1 MNLTRYVVNDENE
14 RRKSMSKPQT
24 KFSRR
29 TMLKASAA
37 MGAMTLTQTTANA
50 IASGG
55 DTWQFITTHQPNHA
69 RIVFASGSRLKLD
82 LASIET
88 SPADIKLADAILV
101 LSDKSTGT
109 EIEQTL
115 PDEIYSA
122 HRLGVLTGVIR
133 TDPAAATSVM
143 SDIARLYGSDETVFR
158 CNDLEDMRLIL
169 NSSRDVEIPMMV
181 AACATASGENAV
193 GDSLLD
199 AMRQIVSAHGVQLDK
214 VERIFVIVAGKR
226 RNLRLDNVYRAYSFL
241 LRQFAHKAWVLYG
254 AIYDDALDDQIRT
267 TLMIGV

>member
-1 MNLTRYVVNDENE
+1 
-14 RRKSMSKPQT
+14 MSKLPA

-37 MGAMTLTQTTANA
+37 MGAVTLTQTTAVA
-50 IASGG
+50 IAHSR
-55 DTWQFITTHQPNHA
+55 DEWQLITTHEPDHA
-69 RIVFASGSRLKLD
+69 RIIFASRSPLEMYVT
-82 LASIET
+82 SIQT
-88 SPADIKLADAILV
+88 SAADIQHADAIFV
-101 LSDKSTGT
+101 LAQNGTGT
-109 EIEQTL
+109 ERPL
-115 PDEIYSA
+115 PNEIYEA
-122 HRLGVLTGVIR
+122 HREGTLTAVIR
-133 TDPAAATSVM
+133 TDPAAATTVM
-143 SDIARLYGSDETVFR
+143 SDIARLYGSNETVFR

-169 NSSRDVEIPMMV
+169 NSSRDGEIPVMV
-181 AACATASGENAV
+181 AACATASGKNAV
-193 GDSLLD
+193 DDSFSD

-254 AIYDDALDDQIRT
+254 AIYDDAMNGGIRT